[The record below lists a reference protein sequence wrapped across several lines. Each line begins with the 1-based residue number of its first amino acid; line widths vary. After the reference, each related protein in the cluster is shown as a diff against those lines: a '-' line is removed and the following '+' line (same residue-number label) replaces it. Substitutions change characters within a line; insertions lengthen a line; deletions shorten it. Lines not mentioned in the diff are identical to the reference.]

1 MNIEF
6 MRLLISVQVDRV
18 YVPIASKW
26 QNDELVFHFK
36 GNWGQLM
43 KKRYSPNGISRIKP
57 TWKEKWR
64 DYTGLALL
72 IFNNTNKV

>member
-57 TWKEKWR
+57 T
-64 DYTGLALL
+64 
-72 IFNNTNKV
+72 